1 MAPRDNDQDRE
12 RPSWR
17 EIDARRDRQSS
28 QPQPKERRL
37 PKKEAERV
45 RKMALQQAEAL
56 FKGKRGRPEYQ
67 GALKGLEAA
76 HGTKKF
82 SAAAKKFLQEYGL
95 PEEWGALNLLLDFQD
110 PEVIAQVLQT
120 MAALAGSRSL
130 VEQQGFKGRL
140 QVIALT
146 NTDAGVRQEAEEIM
160 TSIK

>member
-1 MAPRDNDQDRE
+1 MTLRDDDQDRE

-28 QPQPKERRL
+28 QPKPKERRL
-37 PKKEAERV
+37 PKKQAEWV

-56 FKGKRGRPEYQ
+56 FKGKRGKPEYQ
-67 GALKGLEAA
+67 GALKELEAA

-82 SAAAKKFLQEYGL
+82 PAAAKKFLQEYGL
-95 PEEWGALNLLLDFQD
+95 PEEWGALNLLLDLAQ
-110 PEVIAQVLQT
+110 PEVMAEVLRA
-120 MAALAGSRSL
+120 MATQAGSRSL

-146 NTDAGVRQEAEEIM
+146 NADAGVRQEAEEIM
-160 TSIK
+160 ANL

>member
-1 MAPRDNDQDRE
+1 MTSKDDDRDRE

-28 QPQPKERRL
+28 QPKPKERRL
-37 PKKEAERV
+37 PKKQAERV

-67 GALKGLEAA
+67 SALKELEAA

-82 SAAAKKFLQEYGL
+82 PAVAKKFLQEYGL
-95 PEEWGALNLLLDFQD
+95 PEEWGALNLLLDFQE
-110 PEVIAQVLQT
+110 PEVIAEVLRA
-120 MAALAGSRSL
+120 MANLVGSRSR

-140 QVIALT
+140 QVLALINT
-146 NTDAGVRQEAEEIM
+146 NAAVREEAEEILAA
-160 TSIK
+160 I